1 MYHDNNIAEIW
12 YLVKD
17 ELRKSFSETS
27 YSVWFEKLSLVSL
40 DEEKAVI
47 STEDKFN
54 YSVLN
59 NRYLSVIREKFKEV
73 MGFDIAVEV
82 ILVPPK
88 EKNPVQSKTSAAQKA
103 KNDEPSYDD
112 DVTTRTEDFQNRNEY
127 TFENFIVGNSNKFA
141 YSACMAVASTP
152 GSVYNPL
159 FIYGPSGLGKTHLM
173 YAVTNEIFKKNPKAN
188 LVYIKCEEFTTQL
201 IDAIMKQRTQEFREK
216 FRRADILLIDDI
228 QFIAGKESTQEELF
242 HTFNELY
249 EDHKQ
254 IILTCDRPAKD
265 IKLLEDRLKTR
276 FEWGLIA
283 DVQPPDLELR
293 SAIIK
298 KKAETLGITLKSDV
312 VSYLAEKLKSNV
324 RQIEGALKRLSAMSF
339 LSGERITVDMAART
353 LADIIS
359 EDVPL
364 SMKINRILYTVAEKY
379 GVDVD
384 DLKGKKRTKEIA
396 WPRHVAI
403 YIMREKTDM
412 SLPAIGTEFGRDHT
426 TVLSSHKLIEKEI
439 SENPSFAVEI
449 NELINEIDI

>member
-1 MYHDNNIAEIW
+1 MYPDNNIAEIW

-17 ELRKSFSETS
+17 ELRKIFSETS
-27 YSVWFEKLSLVSL
+27 YSLWFEDVKMLSL
-40 DEEKAVI
+40 DDEKAVL
-47 STEDKFN
+47 SSDTEFKHK
-54 YSVLN
+54 VLN
-59 NRYLSVIREKFKEV
+59 NRYLDTIKEKFKDV
-73 MGFDIAVEV
+73 MGFGIDVEIIYV
-82 ILVPPK
+82 EPK
-88 EKNPVQSKTSAAQKA
+88 EKKPLEGELPASASKEEHTY
-103 KNDEPSYDD
+103 DE
-112 DVTTRTEDFQNRNEY
+112 DVTTRTEDFNNRNEY

-141 YSACMAVASTP
+141 HSACMAVASTP

-201 IDAIMKQRTQEFREK
+201 IDAIMKQRTPEFREK

-283 DVQPPDLELR
+283 DIQPPDLELR
-293 SAIIK
+293 AAIIK
-298 KKAETLGITLKSDV
+298 KKAEALGITLKV
-312 VSYLAEKLKSNV
+312 EVISYLAEKLKSNV

-353 LADIIS
+353 LADIVS
-359 EDVPL
+359 EDIPL
-364 SMKINRILYTVAEKY
+364 SMKINRVLYTVAEKY
-379 GVDVD
+379 GVEVD

-396 WPRHVAI
+396 WARHVAI

-412 SLPAIGTEFGRDHT
+412 SLPAIGNEFGRDHT
-426 TVLSSHKLIEKEI
+426 TVLSSHKIIEKEI
-439 SENPSFAVEI
+439 AQNPSFAVEM

>member
-1 MYHDNNIAEIW
+1 MYHENNITKIW

-17 ELRKSFSETS
+17 ELKKSFSDAS
-27 YSVWFEKLSLVSL
+27 YSLWFEKLNLVSL

-47 STEDKFN
+47 STDDKYN

-59 NRYLSVIREKFKEV
+59 RRYIDIVKQKFEDI
-73 MGFDIAVEV
+73 MGFDIDVEIIYV
-82 ILVPPK
+82 EPK
-88 EKNPVQSKTSAAQKA
+88 EKKPLEGESAPVKSKK
-103 KNDEPSYDD
+103 EEHSYDD

-201 IDAIMKQRTQEFREK
+201 IDAIMKQHTPEFREK

-283 DVQPPDLELR
+283 DIQPPDLELR
-293 SAIIK
+293 AAIIK
-298 KKAETLGITLKSDV
+298 KKAGALGIELKTDV
-312 VSYLAEKLKSNV
+312 ISYLAEKLKSNV

-353 LADIIS
+353 LADMIS
-359 EDVPL
+359 EDIPL
-364 SMKINRILYTVAEKY
+364 SMKINRIIYTVAEKY

-396 WPRHVAI
+396 WARHVAI

-426 TVLSSHKLIEKEI
+426 TVLSSHKIIEKEI

>member
-1 MYHDNNIAEIW
+1 MYPDNNIAEIW

-17 ELRKSFSETS
+17 ELRKSYSETS
-27 YSVWFEKLSLVSL
+27 YSLWFEDVKMVSL
-40 DEEKAVI
+40 DDERAVL
-47 STEDKFN
+47 SSDAEFKHK
-54 YSVLN
+54 VLN
-59 NRYLSVIREKFKEV
+59 NRYLDVIKEKFRDV
-73 MGFDIAVEV
+73 MGFEIDVEIIYV
-82 ILVPPK
+82 EPK
-88 EKNPVQSKTSAAQKA
+88 EKKPLDGEVTSTPSKEEHTY
-103 KNDEPSYDD
+103 DE
-112 DVTTRTEDFQNRNEY
+112 DVTTRTEDFNNRNEY

-141 YSACMAVASTP
+141 HSACMAVASTP

-201 IDAIMKQRTQEFREK
+201 IDAIMKQRTPEFREK

-228 QFIAGKESTQEELF
+228 QFVAGKESTQEELF

-283 DVQPPDLELR
+283 DIQPPDLELR
-293 SAIIK
+293 AAIIK
-298 KKAETLGITLKSDV
+298 KKAEALGITLKV
-312 VSYLAEKLKSNV
+312 EVISYLAEKLKSNV

-359 EDVPL
+359 EDIPL
-364 SMKINRILYTVAEKY
+364 SMKINRILYTVGEKY
-379 GVDVD
+379 GVEVE

-396 WPRHVAI
+396 WARHVAI

-412 SLPAIGTEFGRDHT
+412 SLPAIGNEFGRDHT
-426 TVLSSHKLIEKEI
+426 TVLSSHKIIEKEI
-439 SENPSFAVEI
+439 AENPSFAVEM